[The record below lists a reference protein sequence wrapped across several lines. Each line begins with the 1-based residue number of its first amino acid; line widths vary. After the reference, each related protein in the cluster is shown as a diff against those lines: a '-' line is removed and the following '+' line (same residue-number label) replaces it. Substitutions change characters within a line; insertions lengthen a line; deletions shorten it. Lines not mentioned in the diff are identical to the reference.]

1 MQRKFKTSVF
11 WSEALLAFL
20 HFYKLTLME
29 YQLLYES
36 T

>member
-1 MQRKFKTSVF
+1 MQRKFKTEL